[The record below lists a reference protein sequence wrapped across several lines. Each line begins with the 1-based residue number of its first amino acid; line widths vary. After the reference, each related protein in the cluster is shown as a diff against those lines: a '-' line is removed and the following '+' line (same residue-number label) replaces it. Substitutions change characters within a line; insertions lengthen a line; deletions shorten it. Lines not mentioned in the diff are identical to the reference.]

1 MTKVF
6 VDPIRRISM
15 KTDSCGGVI
24 EKQITRL
31 VVSQSVYLSLSLS
44 YVPKTFLS
52 FSLSISLSLYVSLS
66 FIHHPVSLFFSFI
79 QYHLSLSLLLILPT
93 LFSLCLSLYWFLF
106 LSMSHSLSYITQFLS
121 FSLSYN
127 IISHSLSFL
136 YYQRSSLCVFLSIDF
151 SFYQCLTLFLTS
163 PSFSLFLFHTI
174 SSLTLFLP
182 FFHSLN

>member
-66 FIHHPVSLFFSFI
+66 FIHHPVSLFLSFI
-79 QYHLSLSLLLILPT
+79 QYYLSLSLLLILPT

-127 IISHSLSFL
+127 IISHSLS
-136 YYQRSSLCVFLSIDF
+136 SL
-151 SFYQCLTLFLTS
+151 
-163 PSFSLFLFHTI
+163 FSLPQLRTRSPGACSIKLF
-174 SSLTLFLP
+174 SLYFTAILP
-182 FFHSLN
+182 